1 MAKNLIGNLAGIFD
15 YTSCVEFDRADKGSG
30 GLVGKRYPWGDS
42 EPNGRQCNCNYVDK
56 NADAALRQMDKKFT
70 WADTSVDDGY
80 AICAPVGS
88 FPPNGFGLYDTDRR
102 RLLPVGPIRGLI
114 YSWIR
119 FCGKKSAC

>member
-1 MAKNLIGNLAGIFD
+1 MRKLNWYDAEAYCRWAGKRLSTEAEWE
-15 YTSCVEFDRADKGSG
+15 YASRG

-114 YSWIR
+114 YS
-119 FCGKKSAC
+119 